1 MEPQAQVM
9 TYPGV
14 GIREQGGASVDCLGE
29 LLTSIISPK
38 ETKPCIKLGDCCFD
52 PVTGI
57 ETGSRLSIKVDCE
70 GRRASTGN
78 RTITMSG
85 TVDNH
90 QGQRKPFTL
99 FLSLWH
105 QEDDSEW
112 MAGSG
117 CCRFWSRRLDISCAG
132 GERKQ
137 LSDTLFDVDVYQT
150 LLSGRLISG
159 RGRGFLFFQN
169 RLCLNDRSRSSYGK
183 IEAGL

>member
-9 TYPGV
+9 TYSDVDVGKPGCL
-14 GIREQGGASVDCLGE
+14 SVDCLGE

-38 ETKPCIKLGDCCFD
+38 ETRPCIELGDCCFD
-52 PVTGI
+52 PATGI
-57 ETGSRLSIKVDCE
+57 ETGSRLSIKVACE
-70 GRRASTGN
+70 ERRASAGN

-112 MAGSG
+112 MPGSG

-137 LSDTLFDVDVYQT
+137 LFDTLFDVEVYRI

-169 RLCLNDRSRSSYGK
+169 RLGLSDRVRRSYGK